1 MSAVAGLLSTI
12 LGFFKALI
20 GPVTGWLLGRAQKDR
35 DHAEDTLDAVARAQ
49 AARRA
54 VAHDPDSVRGDDR
67 NRD

>member
-1 MSAVAGLLSTI
+1 MWASVVGAV

-35 DHAEDTLDAVARAQ
+35 DHAEDTVDAVARAQ

-54 VAHDPDSVRGDDR
+54 VVHDADSVRGDGR